1 MIQQFLIMV
10 NTKETPCGVVYY
22 QTFFMFYKIDKLN
35 HCNKIAIFKI
45 TQLNHSVANLILK
58 RVPQQVGKLLK
69 STTIS
74 VHQPT

>member
-10 NTKETPCGVVYY
+10 NTKETGAVYY
-22 QTFFMFYKIDKLN
+22 QTFSMFYKIDKLN

-58 RVPQQVGKLLK
+58 RVPQQVGK
-69 STTIS
+69 
-74 VHQPT
+74 